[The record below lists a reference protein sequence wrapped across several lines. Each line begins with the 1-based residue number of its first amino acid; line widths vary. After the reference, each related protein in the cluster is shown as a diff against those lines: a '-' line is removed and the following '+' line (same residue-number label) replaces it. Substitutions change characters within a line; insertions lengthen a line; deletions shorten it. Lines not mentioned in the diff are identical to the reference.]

1 MDNPKRLAT
10 YDAQDEQKTKQNTI
24 CIGHHY
30 TQTNTNNI
38 NKALAIL
45 QTTSGKD
52 KPNIVYGHHSTKL
65 RTYDFDF

>member
-1 MDNPKRLAT
+1 MDNPRKLAT

-45 QTTSGKD
+45 QTTGGKD
-52 KPNIVYGHHSTKL
+52 KPNIV
-65 RTYDFDF
+65 